1 MEQNLIPPDLAVQP
15 VHGPEEVNARPNIL
29 VISDTREAGN
39 LAQSALEAAGGRM
52 AGHVDISQAAQRLDD
67 QISVDAVMVECART
81 SPTIVNPLLDR
92 ISALA
97 GQRSPIALVSTSLDQ
112 IDGFSGWLDDDSVT
126 LLCTPS
132 LIDRVVALRLAM
144 ATETGLLRDSA
155 TDIESMRLRRIA
167 DEVGRI
173 AKALAN
179 LSEPEPHRGLA
190 TGVQD
195 MMMGFRAEPQHAEFT
210 QGPSSTELRATIRAR
225 RVREQFFES
234 DLFADPAWD
243 MLLDLMA
250 ARLETVQ
257 VAVSSLCI
265 AAAVPPTTALRWI
278 KRMTDEG
285 IFERVADPDDGR
297 RIFIRLSDHANE
309 KMIRYW
315 AAARRITNAIV

>member
-1 MEQNLIPPDLAVQP
+1 MEHNIIPADLAFQP
-15 VHGPEEVNARPNIL
+15 VPGPEGLSARPNIL
-29 VISDTREAGN
+29 VISDTWEAGN
-39 LAQSALEAAGGRM
+39 LAQNALEAAGGRM

-67 QISVDAVMVECART
+67 QISLDAVMVECART

-92 ISALA
+92 ISGLA
-97 GQRSPIALVSTSLDQ
+97 GQRPPIALVSTSLDQ
-112 IDGFSGWLDDDSVT
+112 IDAFSGWLDDDAVT
-126 LLCTPS
+126 LLCTPN
-132 LIDRVVALRLAM
+132 LVDRVVALQLAM
-144 ATETGLLRDSA
+144 TTETGLLRDGA

-179 LSEPEPHRGLA
+179 LSEPHPPRGLA
-190 TGVQD
+190 PGVQD
-195 MMMGFRAEPQHAEFT
+195 MMMGFRAEPQHTDFA
-210 QGPSSTELRATIRAR
+210 QGPSSSELRATIRAR
-225 RVREQFFES
+225 RAREQFFDS

-315 AAARRITNAIV
+315 TVARRATNAIV